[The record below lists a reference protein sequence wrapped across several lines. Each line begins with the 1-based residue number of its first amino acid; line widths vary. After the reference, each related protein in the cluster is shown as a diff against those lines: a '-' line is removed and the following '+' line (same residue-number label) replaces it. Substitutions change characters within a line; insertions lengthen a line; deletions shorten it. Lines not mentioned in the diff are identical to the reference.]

1 VEVLQR
7 LQPLDFLFVA
17 LWAAIVG
24 WGLQTGIV
32 RQLGMLLGVYV
43 AAIGAALLYPIAA
56 TVLSLA
62 FGKEGQPRWELISYV
77 VIYVLIFATIAVGI
91 WRAYPSHISRSFGFD
106 NIAGGVLAAT
116 WGALFLIALLTML
129 RFYVV
134 TPWKGQE
141 TSQQSILRQIQGS
154 QLAPGL
160 EIVLSP
166 LWQAMTPW
174 FPAPVPSR
182 L

>member
-1 VEVLQR
+1 
-7 LQPLDFLFVA
+7 
-17 LWAAIVG
+17 
-24 WGLQTGIV
+24 
-32 RQLGMLLGVYV
+32 
-43 AAIGAALLYPIAA
+43 
-56 TVLSLA
+56 
-62 FGKEGQPRWELISYV
+62 
-77 VIYVLIFATIAVGI
+77 
-91 WRAYPSHISRSFGFD
+91 
-106 NIAGGVLAAT
+106 VLAAI

-154 QLAPGL
+154 QLAPVL

-174 FPAPVPSR
+174 FPTPVPSR